1 MSSLDIVDLITNNP
15 ITKLSDTHNNKFLEK
30 VKKNFNEYEQQIFIT
45 SFYSYLNY
53 HKTEDYII
61 DLDNIW
67 KWLGF
72 ATKQKA
78 ILLLEKNFILNKHYK
93 LLLNHEVKQNIIE
106 NTNKQ
111 NFVPEASEA
120 KNKGSGGHNIQKYYL
135 NIKTF
140 KSLCLKA
147 QTNKADEIHEYYIKL
162 EELIQE
168 VLEEEATEM
177 KNKLL
182 IKDNE
187 ISEKDNLLKN
197 ANQDKY
203 KTIEKTLI
211 SQFPV
216 NTECIYFGTIDNTN
230 DKGEKLI
237 KFGHSNNLP
246 LRVQDHHKTYNNFI
260 LRDVFKVHNRQEIEN
275 TIKAY
280 SKIKNHIRTIEIN
293 GKNKN
298 ELLAYD
304 ETYFTIN
311 RLSKYIKDIISEKTY
326 SIENFNKLLE
336 ENSNLKKENQEL
348 FNTLTISEEKIKNYE
363 LELNEKNELIE
374 KLENSIKLLKEETV
388 ENIEKT
394 VVYNNSL
401 IEDNEINKKFNKFID
416 ECCIVRNDVEVD
428 SGDIIGQFRIW
439 NGEKPKKILFE
450 EFNKYLRTRF
460 LACRLQNQQKN
471 QCVHGFKGVALKTIN
486 YKKKEINNI
495 TENFLFENCSFSPN
509 HRVANSK
516 LLEEYKNY
524 KNKLNIEINNN
535 EIKELK
541 MYLNNCEYVLK
552 GTVHLHNDNFTYE
565 GYYGIGLN
573 NDTNIRICKANNGK
587 KVCKLDLETKSILNI
602 WDSIAKAALE
612 ENISASKMS
621 RSIKNEVKYDN
632 YYYAISCE

>member
-15 ITKLSDTHNNKFLEK
+15 ITKLSDTYNNKFLEK
-30 VKKNFNEYEQQIFIT
+30 VKKNFSANEQQIFIT

-72 ATKQKA
+72 NQKIKA
-78 ILLLEKNFILNKHYK
+78 KYLLEKNFKLGIDYK
-93 LLLNHEVKQNIIE
+93 NSLSLQGKQKIIE
-106 NTNKQ
+106 
-111 NFVPEASEA
+111 
-120 KNKGSGGHNIQKYYL
+120 NKGSGGHNIQKYYL

-147 QTNKADEIHEYYIKL
+147 QTKKADEIHEYYIKL

-168 VLEEEATEM
+168 VLEQEATEM

-187 ISEKDNLLKN
+187 ISEKNNLLKN

-230 DKGEKLI
+230 EKGEKLI

-280 SKIKNHIRTIEIN
+280 SKIKNHMRTIEIN

-298 ELLAYD
+298 EILAYD

-336 ENSNLKKENQEL
+336 ENSNLKKENEEL
-348 FNTLTISEEKIKNYE
+348 FNTLTISEEKIKKYE

-471 QCVHGFKGVALKTIN
+471 QCVHGFKGVALKIIN

-535 EIKELK
+535 EVKELK
-541 MYLNNCEYVLK
+541 SYLNNCEYVLK

-565 GYYGIGLN
+565 GYYGICLN
-573 NDTNIRICKANNGK
+573 NDTNVRISKSNGGK
-587 KVCKLDLETKSILNI
+587 KVCKLDLKTKTILNI

-632 YYYAISCE
+632 YYYVISCE